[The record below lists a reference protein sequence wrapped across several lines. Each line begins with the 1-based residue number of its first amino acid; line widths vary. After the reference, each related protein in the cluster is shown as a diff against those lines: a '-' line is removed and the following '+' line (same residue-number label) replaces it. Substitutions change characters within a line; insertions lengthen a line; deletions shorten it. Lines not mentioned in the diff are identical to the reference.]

1 MYEALDFFLNC
12 RLGMPGD
19 VVVYDIT
26 VCSNEDEKC
35 ENIETD
41 KSASVHE
48 CMR

>member
-1 MYEALDFFLNC
+1 
-12 RLGMPGD
+12 MPGD

-26 VCSNEDEKC
+26 VCSNKDEKFVC